1 MNGKLNKIYLPLFF
15 AIVLVGG
22 ILLGKALNN
31 NPHQNYASLYQVNN
45 KLGRI
50 IDYIENRYVDTVS
63 RAKLEESAIPAMLDE
78 LDPHSVYIPAREM
91 QSVNED
97 MRGNFEGIGVVFN
110 HQTDTS
116 IIISVITGGP
126 SDKVGVLAG
135 DRIIEVDDSLIAG
148 KNIPSNDVVG
158 MLKGE
163 KGTKVKVGLKRENVP
178 DLIHVEIIRDEIP
191 LYSVDV
197 SYMVNEEIGYIKINR
212 FAETTFKEFV
222 DGVEKLKDKGLKKLI
237 LDLRGNT
244 GGYMI
249 AATNIADQFL
259 EAGKLIVYTQ
269 GKASPKQEI
278 FSTRRGVC
286 KDIEVVVLQDE
297 FAASASEILAGAIQD
312 NDRGTIIGRRSFG
325 KGLVQ
330 EPYQLA
336 DGSVIRLT
344 IARYYTPTGRSIQ
357 KPFSDD
363 KNEYFND
370 LNDRFQHGEFSEE
383 DSIHFSDSLKY
394 VTPEGNIVYGGGG
407 IMPDIFVPLDTSRYS
422 KYYAE
427 IIRKGVLY
435 NFAFEYVDN
444 NRNLLIK
451 YKDAASINNY
461 LESISIFNQFASFAE
476 ENGVPDS
483 TKGFVKSRHLVG
495 TLLKA
500 NIARN
505 VIDNDGFY
513 PIIQEIDTTLKTA
526 IEYLKEKP
534 NTEMN

>member
-1 MNGKLNKIYLPLFF
+1 MAGKINKIYLPLLF
-15 AIVLVGG
+15 AIVLVVG
-22 ILLGKALNN
+22 ILLGKLLNN
-31 NPHQNYASLYQVNN
+31 NPHENYSQVYQVND

-50 IDYIENRYVDTVS
+50 IDYVENRYVDTVS
-63 RAKLEESAIPAMLDE
+63 RAKLEESAIPAILEE
-78 LDPHSVYIPAREM
+78 LDPHSVYISAKEM
-91 QSVNED
+91 LSVNED

-110 HQTDTS
+110 HQTDTA

-126 SDKVGVLAG
+126 SNKVGVLAG
-135 DRIIEVDDSLIAG
+135 DRIIKVNDTLIAG

-163 KGTKVKVGLKRENVP
+163 KGTKVKVSLLRNNVP
-178 DLIHVEIIRDEIP
+178 DLIDVEIIRDEIP

-197 SYMVNEEIGYIKINR
+197 SYMIDSEVGYIKINR
-212 FAETTFKEFV
+212 FAGTTFKEFV
-222 DGVEKLKDKGLKKLI
+222 DGAKELKKQGLKKLI

-244 GGYMI
+244 GGYMV
-249 AATNIADQFL
+249 AATDIADQFL
-259 EAGKLIVYTQ
+259 EEGKLIVYTE

-278 FSTRRGVC
+278 YSTRRGVC
-286 KDIEVVVLQDE
+286 KDIELVILQDE

-312 NDRGTIIGRRSFG
+312 NDRGIIIGRRSFG

-330 EPYQLA
+330 EPYQLN

-357 KPFSDD
+357 KPYSDD

-370 LNDRFQHGEFSEE
+370 LNDRYRHGEFSEA
-383 DSIHFSDSLKY
+383 DSIHFADSLKY
-394 VTPEGNIVYGGGG
+394 KTPEGNTVYGGGG
-407 IMPDIFVPLDTSRYS
+407 IMPDIFVPLDTSGFSR
-422 KYYAE
+422 YYAE
-427 IIRKGVLY
+427 VIRKGVLY

-444 NRNLLIK
+444 NRSSLII

-461 LESISIFNQFASFAE
+461 LESIKIFDKFSSYAE
-476 ENGVPDS
+476 ENGVSDS
-483 TKGFVKSRHLVG
+483 TKGFDKSRHLVS

-513 PIIQEIDTTLKTA
+513 PIFKEVDTTLKTA
-526 IEYLKEKP
+526 IQFFQESQEID
-534 NTEMN
+534 

>member
-1 MNGKLNKIYLPLFF
+1 MSGKLNKIYLPILF
-15 AIVLVGG
+15 AVVLVSG
-22 ILLGKALNN
+22 ILLGKALNK
-31 NPHQNYASLYQVNN
+31 NPHQNYAHLYQANN

-50 IDYIENRYVDTVS
+50 LDYIETRYVDTVNRS
-63 RAKLEESAIPAMLDE
+63 KLEESAIPALLEE
-78 LDPHSVYIPAREM
+78 LDPHSIYIPAREM
-91 QSVNED
+91 QSINED
-97 MRGNFEGIGVVFN
+97 MQGNFEGIGVVFN

-126 SDKVGVLAG
+126 SDKVGVLPG
-135 DRIIEVDDSLIAG
+135 DRIIQVNDSLIAG
-148 KNIPSNDVVG
+148 RNIPSNDIVG

-163 KGTKVKVGLKRENVP
+163 KGTKVKVSLQRKNVP
-178 DLIHVEIIRDEIP
+178 ELIDVEIIRDKIP

-197 SYMVNEEIGYIKINR
+197 SYMIDDEIGYIKINR
-212 FAETTFKEFV
+212 FAETTFQEFV
-222 DGVEKLKDKGLKKLI
+222 DGVEKLKKNKLKKLVV
-237 LDLRGNT
+237 DLRGNQ
-244 GGYMI
+244 GGYMV

-259 EAGKLIVYTQ
+259 DAEKMIVYTQ

-278 FSTRRGVC
+278 YSTARGVC

-297 FAASASEILAGAIQD
+297 FAASASEILSGAIQD

-330 EPYQLA
+330 EPYPLS

-357 KPFSDD
+357 KPYSDD
-363 KNEYFND
+363 KIEYYND
-370 LNDRFQHGEFSEE
+370 ITERYQNGEFSEA

-394 VTPEGNIVYGGGG
+394 ITPGGNIVYGGGG
-407 IMPDIFVPLDTSRYS
+407 IMPDIFVPLDTTGYT

-427 IIRKGVLY
+427 TIRQGVLY
-435 NFAFEYVDN
+435 NFAFKYVDE
-444 NRNLLIK
+444 NRDVLNK
-451 YKDAASINNY
+451 YKDATSMNNY
-461 LESISIFNQFASFAE
+461 LESINIFNEFVGFAE
-476 ENGVPDS
+476 KNGISKS
-483 TKGFVKSRHLVG
+483 TRGFNQSRHFLN

-513 PIIQEIDTTLKTA
+513 PIFKDVDTTLKTA
-526 IEYLKEKP
+526 IHYLKEK
-534 NTEMN
+534 NTTN